1 MKKQLLLSLC
11 ASLLLAGCSGT
22 NDPETSESS
31 EPETE
36 TSISESVSI
45 DEEDHTELPELSDI
59 TSNIS
64 VSGSGYLN
72 DITVGMSLATNSD
85 YGIAFTVNN
94 NPTGVINV
102 YTDNPNVLTV
112 EQSES
117 GTSWTLKTHKAGKS
131 HLIIEDGDTIV
142 HYRKLV
148 TVKKKLTEEEVSD
161 LLYDVDHWATNANF
175 AYFTGNTTIVFMEN
189 GTGYMN
195 GTESGGVTLNNE
207 SFTYEYDATYTDTA
221 EDAEHWFIYKVSN
234 WNETQFVFDYF
245 AVWNTG
251 DWLHAHTRNSLLGV
265 YAPANEE

>member
-1 MKKQLLLSLC
+1 MKKQLLFALC
-11 ASLLLAGCSGT
+11 ASLFLAGCSTEGEIPSAS
-22 NDPETSESS
+22 DIEEPSASISTSE
-31 EPETE
+31 
-36 TSISESVSI
+36 VI

-85 YGIAFTVNN
+85 YGVAFTISN
-94 NPTGVINV
+94 NPTGVIKV

-148 TVKKKLTEEEVSD
+148 TVKKKLTEKEVSD
-161 LLYDVDHWATNANF
+161 LLYDVDHWATNEHF
-175 AYFTGNTTIVFMEN
+175 AYFTGNTTIVFMEDN
-189 GTGYMN
+189 TGYMN

-207 SFTYEYDATYTDTA
+207 SFTYAYDASYTDTA
-221 EDAEHWFIYKVSN
+221 EDQDHWFIYKVSN
-234 WNETQFVFDYF
+234 WNESQFVFDYF

-265 YAPANEE
+265 YSPAAEE